1 MAQLEAQERYR
12 SLCNDVHSMVYTHDL
27 QGKLTYANPAAL
39 RSFGYS
45 LEEVVGMNVMD
56 LLDPNEDLR
65 VKASTEEIV
74 RTGIQSLPDK
84 YHLRRKDGTFLIIE
98 TTGSL
103 LYNDGRPSGVIGIAR
118 DITDREMAADATYEA
133 KQEAQ
138 PLFLDHHAG
147 HTEPD
152 HVA

>member
-1 MAQLEAQERYR
+1 MKTFA
-12 SLCNDVHSMVYTHDL
+12 S
-27 QGKLTYANPAAL
+27 
-39 RSFGYS
+39 
-45 LEEVVGMNVMD
+45 
-56 LLDPNEDLR
+56 
-65 VKASTEEIV
+65 KASTEEIV